1 MDDLKRYLKEAAK
14 YSFWIISG
22 LVLLLSAVVFYLV
35 KSGLD
40 QAITQRINAL
50 NGSFSKINE
59 VSNKTATHPN
69 ESSHKEMEKRLEGL
83 IDDVDQAWKF
93 QYERQKEFLTWP
105 QSAFQ
110 FPQTREIFDGLRPF
124 EKQVPFPLP
133 EKAPAPLDKIT
144 VRDRDVYKGYIEPE
158 FPALAKKIGSS
169 WKFALDAK
177 ALAGGGGF
185 EPPGGGG
192 SFAPPGLGGFTTGPG
207 AKAAETTRD
216 LVRWSEASQKEIIS
230 DALPWFAKPTPP
242 SIYEIYYTQEDIWLL
257 RGLMDIL
264 ANTNS
269 EAKENF
275 QAIVRE
281 IEFIRWGARA
291 SRDAGSLAGADAIG
305 GGGGLMGGMMGGMPG
320 MGGGPPGGY
329 SGGGAGGAPAG
340 YGGMGGG
347 KGGLMPGGSAPARR
361 DPADGRYVDNSFK
374 PLTGAQLRTAM
385 NLQNAND
392 AVIAVAKRIPVRMRL
407 KVDESQ
413 IGRLI
418 TECGNGKMMLEV
430 LQVRY
435 NTDAAAAP
443 GAASGAAAGGAG
455 FPGGAASMG
464 TGGGAGASFK
474 EDDSGEGGGGGAS
487 MPGMPGAGES
497 PDTRGEIPIEI
508 YGLVYLYNPPANLR
522 GTNTNAPAAGAGVP
536 IGSVAPADP
545 AANAAAANPAAGNN
559 ANPAAPNTP
568 TTPADPSVPS
578 NPTTPANPGTPNA
591 PVDPSAPAVPG
602 ASSDPGTP
610 ADPSAPAAPGTP
622 ADPSAP
628 AAPGTPA
635 DPNAG
640 ASGGATA
647 PADPT
652 APNSPDPSSAP
663 PAPPAG
669 GNPPAGNN

>member
-59 VSNKTATHPN
+59 VSNKTSTHPN
-69 ESSHKEMEKRLEGL
+69 DSSHKEMENRLNGL
-83 IDDVDQAWKF
+83 VDDVDQAWKF

-133 EKAPAPLDKIT
+133 EKAPEPLDKIT

-169 WKFALDAK
+169 WKFVLDAK
-177 ALAGGGGF
+177 ALSGGGGF

-192 SFAPPGLGGFTTGPG
+192 SFAPPGLGGFSTGPG
-207 AKAAETTRD
+207 AKAAEPTRD

-230 DALPWFAKPTPP
+230 DALPWFSKPTPP

-291 SRDAGSLAGADAIG
+291 SRDAGALAGADAVG
-305 GGGGLMGGMMGGMPG
+305 GGGGMMGGMMGGMPG

-329 SGGGAGGAPAG
+329 AGGGAGGAPAG

-347 KGGLMPGGSAPARR
+347 KGGLMPGGGAGPARR

-385 NLQNAND
+385 SLQNAND

-443 GAASGAAAGGAG
+443 GAASGAAGGGAG

-508 YGLVYLYNPPANLR
+508 YGLVYLYNPPSNLR
-522 GTNTNAPAAGAGVP
+522 GTNTNAPASGAGVP
-536 IGSVAPADP
+536 MGSVAPAD
-545 AANAAAANPAAGNN
+545 AASNPAASNPSTTAPSAAVPTAGEN

-568 TTPADPSVPS
+568 TTPVDPSVPGDPS
-578 NPTTPANPGTPNA
+578 VPADPGTP
-591 PVDPSAPAVPG
+591 
-602 ASSDPGTP
+602 ASPNTP
-610 ADPSAPAAPGTP
+610 ADPSAPVNPSAP
-622 ADPSAP
+622 ADPGAP
-628 AAPGTPA
+628 AAPGSTV
-635 DPNAG
+635 DP
-640 ASGGATA
+640 SA

-652 APNSPDPSSAP
+652 APTSPDPSSAP

-669 GNPPAGNN
+669 SNPPAGNN

>member
-14 YSFWIISG
+14 HSFWIISG
-22 LVLLLSAVVFYLV
+22 LALILSAVAFYLV
-35 KSGLD
+35 KTGMD
-40 QAITQRINAL
+40 QAISQRISAL
-50 NGSFSKINE
+50 NSSFTKINDI
-59 VSNKTATHPN
+59 SSKASTHPN

-83 IDDVDQAWKF
+83 VDDVDQAWKF

-110 FPQTREIFDGLRPF
+110 YPQTREIFDGLRPF
-124 EKQVPFPLP
+124 EKMVPFPPP
-133 EKAPAPLDKIT
+133 EKWPEPLDKIT

-158 FPALAKKIGSS
+158 FPALAKQIGST
-169 WKFALDAK
+169 WKFVLDAK

-192 SFAPPGLGGFTTGPG
+192 SFAPPGFGGGFTTGGAG
-207 AKAAETTRD
+207 AKAADTNRD
-216 LVRWSEASQKEIIS
+216 LVRWPESAQKDLIT

-242 SIYEIYYTQEDIWLL
+242 SIHEIYYTQEDIWLL
-257 RGLMDIL
+257 RGLMDII

-275 QAIVRE
+275 QAVVRE

-291 SRDAGSLAGADAIG
+291 SRDAGTLSGGDAPAGG
-305 GGGGLMGGMMGGMPG
+305 MMGGMMGMPG

-329 SGGGAGGAPAG
+329 AGGAGAGGGPPAG

-347 KGGLMPGGSAPARR
+347 KGGLMPGGGGGPARR

-374 PLTGAQLRTAM
+374 PLTGSQLRTAM

-443 GAASGAAAGGAG
+443 GAAAAGGGMPGGAG
-455 FPGGAASMG
+455 FPGGAASLG

-474 EDDSGEGGGGGAS
+474 EDDSGEGSGEGSGA
-487 MPGMPGAGES
+487 PGMPGAATV
-497 PDTRGEIPIEI
+497 DTTGEIAIEI

-522 GTNTNAPAAGAGVP
+522 GTKTDATAGGAGVP
-536 IGSVAPADP
+536 MGTVAPA
-545 AANAAAANPAAGNN
+545 
-559 ANPAAPNTP
+559 AAPTEP
-568 TTPADPSVPS
+568 TSGAAEATGGATAPS
-578 NPTTPANPGTPNA
+578 NPNPNTATPTDPNA
-591 PVDPSAPAVPG
+591 PVNPNGPTDPNAAVDPNAPA
-602 ASSDPGTP
+602 TP
-610 ADPSAPAAPGTP
+610 NPPANPNP
-622 ADPSAP
+622 
-628 AAPGTPA
+628 PA
-635 DPNAG
+635 DPNA
-640 ASGGATA
+640 
-647 PADPT
+647 PADPNGT
-652 APNSPDPSSAP
+652 PAPSDPNGSGGTTDPSTPTP
-663 PAPPAG
+663 PT
-669 GNPPAGNN
+669 GNN

>member
-59 VSNKTATHPN
+59 VSNKTSTHPN
-69 ESSHKEMEKRLEGL
+69 DSSHKEMENRLNGL
-83 IDDVDQAWKF
+83 VDDVDQAWKF

-133 EKAPAPLDKIT
+133 EKAPEPLDKIT

-158 FPALAKKIGSS
+158 FPALARKIGSS
-169 WKFALDAK
+169 WKFVLDAK
-177 ALAGGGGF
+177 SLSGGGGF

-192 SFAPPGLGGFTTGPG
+192 SFAPPGLGGFSTGPG
-207 AKAAETTRD
+207 AKAAEPTRD

-230 DALPWFAKPTPP
+230 DALPWFSKPTPP

-291 SRDAGSLAGADAIG
+291 SRDAGALAGADAIG
-305 GGGGLMGGMMGGMPG
+305 GGGGMMGGMMGGMPG

-329 SGGGAGGAPAG
+329 AGGGAGGAPAG

-347 KGGLMPGGSAPARR
+347 KGGLMPGGGAGPARR

-385 NLQNAND
+385 SLQNAND

-443 GAASGAAAGGAG
+443 GAASGAAGGGAG

-522 GTNTNAPAAGAGVP
+522 GTNTNAPASGAGVP
-536 IGSVAPADP
+536 MGSVAPAD
-545 AANAAAANPAAGNN
+545 AASNPAASNPSTAAPSTPSTTAPATGEN

-568 TTPADPSVPS
+568 ATPVDPSVPGDPS
-578 NPTTPANPGTPNA
+578 VPADPGATANPNA
-591 PVDPSAPAVPG
+591 PVNPSA
-602 ASSDPGTP
+602 P
-610 ADPSAPAAPGTP
+610 ADPSAPAAPGSTVDPSAP

-628 AAPGTPA
+628 T
-635 DPNAG
+635 
-640 ASGGATA
+640 
-647 PADPT
+647 
-652 APNSPDPSSAP
+652 SPDPSSAP

-669 GNPPAGNN
+669 SNPPAGNN